1 MRKLVSVFGIAVL
14 VLWFSAGKKLR
25 AQEITLSLQKPQ
37 KQEVTIEF
45 GSEEVKE
52 IPITVKSGNDSWVFV
67 KFNVIPEKTWIRIR
81 TDVTPHA
88 KDQEIAAGKWYA
100 LKGELGLILKFVQS
114 AGHPTNDQKSRKLNL
129 FYQFGIARGVGSN
142 RLETADADWITQ
154 FVETENAKNQG
165 NIVGQ
170 DQNQLVLNWPGQP
183 IHTAG
188 NAPQSKSVSTL
199 VWVGVGVAVAVM
211 TLIGLLVIGL
221 AVFKSYQSHQK
232 AKKQNG
238 IPAKGPLEDYSME
251 APKIKE
257 PEVPVATTF
266 SSRLEDLKQDYTSP
280 RVNEDAVLGSS
291 GNGSYEE
298 TIEDEL
304 KSGGEKLTEESDD
317 IGSLKTRLDDIER
330 DLNELKSRPG
340 IQPDTSNSKQETEAF
355 DGLTKNV
362 EFLIKENSKNTGIS
376 VKQQELETTI
386 LCQMVE
392 LDQFRQEISDLKTT
406 IEKRAHQNGFYEG
419 IIGLVL
425 GKSIESLN
433 RENFDSFV
441 REVEENLNRLVREDV
456 PSSDDFRELEQQAV
470 SVSETFQT
478 AFQKI
483 CAAQPEMESKLRPY
497 LDHAN
502 QIASDLKHFSS
513 QLKSRQLNFNIR
525 VSAHAGARDPFL
537 AELGSAIKRELDK
550 LRDPQAFWKH
560 ELERLATSHVIPV
573 VDIYDKELAR
583 SHSSD
588 GEIEKSLS
596 ALFAQTGLSP
606 IRPQPGEPFKPA
618 DQNLIQMVAG
628 PAGNSQK
635 IARVFSRGF
644 NYTDKD
650 GNKRL
655 IRKAGV
661 EIYR

>member
-1 MRKLVSVFGIAVL
+1 MRKLVSVFGVAVL
-14 VLWFSAGKKLR
+14 VLWFSAGTELR
-25 AQEITLSLQKPQ
+25 AEEITLSLEKPQ
-37 KQEVTIEF
+37 KQEVPVEF

-52 IPITVKSGNDSWVFV
+52 LPVTVLSDKGTWVFV

-81 TDVTPHA
+81 TDVAPYA

-100 LKGELGLILKFVQS
+100 LKSELGLILKFVQS
-114 AGHPTNDQKSRKLNL
+114 AGHPTNDQKSRELSL
-129 FYQFGIARGVGSN
+129 FYQLGGARGVGSN
-142 RLETADADWITQ
+142 RLKTADAEWITQ

-165 NIVGQ
+165 NIAV
-170 DQNQLVLNWPGQP
+170 QNQNHLVLKWPGQSTYTV
-183 IHTAG
+183 IK
-188 NAPQSKSVSTL
+188 APQSNSLSTL
-199 VWVGVGVAVAVM
+199 VWVGVGVGG
-211 TLIGLLVIGL
+211 LITVLVLVVGGL
-221 AVFKSYQSHQK
+221 AVFKSYQSHQE

-238 IPAKGPLEDYSME
+238 IPAKGPLSDYSIE
-251 APKIKE
+251 TPNTRH
-257 PEVPVATTF
+257 PEVPVISP
-266 SSRLEDLKQDYTSP
+266 SSRLEDLKRDYDSY
-280 RVNEDAVLGSS
+280 RENEKTVVERSD
-291 GNGSYEE
+291 NGPYEE
-298 TIEDEL
+298 ETVKDEL
-304 KSGGEKLTEESDD
+304 KPVEDNRTEESDD
-317 IGSLKTRLDDIER
+317 IGPLKTRLDDFER
-330 DLNELKSRPG
+330 ALNELKSRTV
-340 IQPDTSNSKQETEAF
+340 IQPDIGNSRVGTEGL
-355 DGLTKNV
+355 DGVKRNV
-362 EFLIKENSKNTGIS
+362 EFLIKENSKHAGVS
-376 VKQQELETTI
+376 LKQQELETTI
-386 LCQMVE
+386 LSQMVE

-406 IEKRAHQNGFYEG
+406 LEKRAHQNGFYEG

-433 RENFDSFV
+433 PENFDSFV

-456 PSSDDFRELEQQAV
+456 PSSDDFKELEQQAV

-525 VSAHAGARDPFL
+525 VAAHAGARDPFL

-573 VDIYDKELAR
+573 VDIYDKEIAR
-583 SHSSD
+583 FHSSD
-588 GEIEKSLS
+588 GEIEKSLN

-606 IRPQPGEPFKPA
+606 IKPQPGEPFKPA

-628 PAGNSQK
+628 PAGSSQK